1 MFVLVLQ
8 QRWLQGGYYSCIL
21 HDSNKAM
28 KKLFILIMIVLIA
41 FTSEAQSKK
50 RGKVKR
56 KYRDVE
62 QVSQN
67 LPEVFLRGFVYDEE
81 NIAIAGA
88 TVTVDGAVKSVNT
101 NEYGEFLI
109 ENLLSGKGRIRV
121 SFVGYATLTT
131 DYELRPGENFKNIM
145 LVRKNVYLE
154 PVTVSAQKREQQILD
169 VPVAISSVSGNKM
182 EQLNITGL
190 SSLSELVPGLYIREQ
205 GANRPSFVIRGL
217 SSEEVS
223 ASAQP
228 RVSVFN
234 NNVPIN
240 RASGASVELFDMDRV
255 EVLKGPQNTLF
266 GRGAQTGAVHFIS
279 KMPVNNFEGNVT
291 AGYGSFNQKE
301 LKGAVNVPLIKDMLF
316 VRAAGIYSAR
326 DGYVENTFGGTLNGK
341 NTVAGRFSAR
351 FIPAWN
357 HRVDVVL
364 NYQKD
369 DAPGVS
375 FMSKQYPNTLGET
388 GVFSGTASHEQ
399 GENLYTRKDILE
411 ATLSYKYFLSEHTSW
426 NYITSYRKNNASA
439 RWDGDGT
446 AAAAIDMAE
455 TAGAE
460 QFYQEIRG
468 NFAQNG
474 RLTGSLGASY
484 WREKASQSYNF
495 STNEKH
501 FASLIL
507 MQPPMPVDSTG
518 QPVVIDAMPDIPQ
531 LGTIAGMPLPV
542 YHQEE
547 NRSAAINQS
556 AEAFMDVTYQIR
568 RKLFITGGIRAIYD
582 LYKLSNEAVFLDGPS
597 VLGNLTGN
605 APNLFFKPSELQEIR
620 KNTLSFTGKAGVQY
634 KMNEYGN
641 FFVNYSRGR
650 RPNVLQFT
658 SAGQKEII
666 DAEILDNFD
675 GGFKGA
681 FFEKVYIDV
690 VGFYQK
696 YENFQSVGWVANTE
710 TGEFNYKT
718 INGGRAR
725 NYGAEASL
733 NVAIIK
739 QLEVFGNYTWLH
751 TAFDS
756 TKTDGQPHPYA
767 GNQFSLAPEHSFTA
781 GLNAKLDITKNLQF
795 FVSPSYSWKSHTW
808 FTDAN
813 TEGIDQQAYGLLNI
827 NGGVKLDDP
836 KLVLSVYASNLLDEK
851 YVTSGG
857 NTGSLFGVPTFV
869 PGAPR
874 MFGGKITW
882 SF

>member
-1 MFVLVLQ
+1 
-8 QRWLQGGYYSCIL
+8 
-21 HDSNKAM
+21 M
-28 KKLFILIMIVLIA
+28 KKLMILILILFIA
-41 FTSEAQSKK
+41 FVSDGQSKK

-88 TVTVDGAVKSVNT
+88 TITVDGAVKSVNT
-101 NEYGEFLI
+101 NEYGEFII
-109 ENLLSGKGRIRV
+109 ENLLTGKGRIRV

-190 SSLSELVPGLYIREQ
+190 SPLSELVPGLYIREQ

-234 NNVPIN
+234 NNVPVN

-279 KMPVNNFEGNVT
+279 KMPVNKLEGSVT
-291 AGYGSFNQKE
+291 AGYGNFNQKE
-301 LKGAVNVPLIKDMLF
+301 LKGIINVPLVKDRLF
-316 VRAAGIYSAR
+316 IRAAGIYSAR
-326 DGYVENTFGGTLNGK
+326 DGYVENSFGGTLNGK
-341 NTVAGRFSAR
+341 NTLAGRFSVR

-357 HRVDVVL
+357 HRVDLIL

-375 FMSKQYPNTLGET
+375 FMSKNYPNTLGET

-426 NYITSYRKNNASA
+426 NSITSYRKNNASA

-468 NFAQNG
+468 NFAQNS
-474 RLTGSLGASY
+474 RMTGSLGASY
-484 WREKASQSYNF
+484 WREKASQNYWF
-495 STNEKH
+495 SPNEQNLVH
-501 FASLIL
+501 LFLNPAYL
-507 MQPPMPVDSTG
+507 VDQNG
-518 QPVVIDAMPDIPQ
+518 QPVSMPALPDNPL
-531 LGTIAGMPLPV
+531 LGPLAGMPLPTN
-542 YHQEE
+542 HQEE
-547 NRSAAINQS
+547 NKSNAVNQS
-556 AEAFMDVTYQIR
+556 AEAFFEFTYQLK
-568 RKLFITGGIRAIYD
+568 RKLFINGGVRAVFDTYN
-582 LYKLSNEAVFLDGPS
+582 LTNEAVFTGGDPS
-597 VLGNLTGN
+597 TLGYLTGN
-605 APNLFFKPSELQEIR
+605 APNVFFKPSELQEIS
-620 KNTLSFTGKAGVQY
+620 KNTFSFTGKAGIQY

-650 RPNVLQFT
+650 RPSVLQFT
-658 SAGQKEII
+658 STGDEEIL
-666 DAEILDNFD
+666 DAETLDNFD
-675 GGFKGA
+675 GGFKGS
-681 FFEKVYIDV
+681 FFEKVFVDV
-690 VGFYQK
+690 IGFYQK
-696 YENFQSVGWVANTE
+696 YKNFQSAAWIADPE
-710 TGEFNYKT
+710 SGEFNYKT
-718 INGGRAR
+718 VDGGKATT
-725 NYGAEASL
+725 YGAEASAEIA
-733 NVAIIK
+733 VIK
-739 QLEVFGNYTWLH
+739 QFSLFGNYAWLH

-756 TKTDGQPHPYA
+756 TNTDGLQQEYA
-767 GNQFSLAPEHSFTA
+767 GNQFSLAPEHSFTV
-781 GLNAKLDITKNLQF
+781 GLNAKLDITENVQF
-795 FVSPSYSWKSHTW
+795 FVSPSYSWKSHIW

-813 TEGIDQQAYGLLNI
+813 TEGIDQDAYGLLNI
-827 NGGVKLDDP
+827 NGGIKLDDP
-836 KLVLSVYASNLLDEK
+836 KLVFSVYASNLLDEK

-857 NTGSLFGVPTFV
+857 NTGSLFGIPTFV
-869 PGAPR
+869 PGTPR

-882 SF
+882 AF

>member
-1 MFVLVLQ
+1 
-8 QRWLQGGYYSCIL
+8 
-21 HDSNKAM
+21 M
-28 KKLFILIMIVLIA
+28 KKLFILILIVLIA
-41 FTSEAQSKK
+41 FTTEAQSKK

-67 LPEVFLRGFVYDEE
+67 LQPVYLSGFVYDEE
-81 NIAIAGA
+81 NIPVAGA

-109 ENLLSGKGRIRV
+109 ENLLTGKGRIRV

-190 SSLSELVPGLYIREQ
+190 SPLSEFVPGLYIREQ

-240 RASGASVELFDMDRV
+240 RGSGASVELFDMDRV

-364 NYQKD
+364 NFQKD

-388 GVFSGTASHEQ
+388 GIFSGTASHEQ

-411 ATLSYKYFLSEHTSW
+411 ATLNYKYFLSEHASW
-426 NYITSYRKNNASA
+426 NSITSYRKNNSGA

-455 TAGAE
+455 IAGAE
-460 QFYQEIRG
+460 QFYQEVRG
-468 NFAQNG
+468 NFAQNS
-474 RLTGSLGASY
+474 RMTGSLGASY
-484 WREKASQSYNF
+484 WREKANQNYWF
-495 STNEKH
+495 SPNEQYLVH
-501 FASLIL
+501 LFLDPTYL
-507 MQPPMPVDSTG
+507 VDQNG
-518 QPVVIDAMPDIPQ
+518 QPVSLPALPDNPQ
-531 LGTIAGMPLPV
+531 LGPLAGIPLPTN
-542 YHQEE
+542 HQEE
-547 NRSAAINQS
+547 NKSNAVNQS
-556 AEAFMDVTYQIR
+556 AEAFFEFTYQVK
-568 RKLFITGGIRAIYD
+568 RKLFINAGVRAVFDMYN
-582 LYKLSNEAVFLDGPS
+582 LTNEAVFAGGDPS
-597 VLGNLTGN
+597 TLGYLTGN
-605 APNLFFKPSELQEIR
+605 TPNVFFKPSELQEIS
-620 KNTLSFTGKAGVQY
+620 KNTLSFTGKAGIQY

-658 SAGQKEII
+658 STGEEEIL
-666 DAEILDNFD
+666 DAETLDNFD
-675 GGFKGA
+675 AGFKGSVL
-681 FFEKVYIDV
+681 EKVYFDV

-696 YENFQSVGWVANTE
+696 YKNFQSAAWIADPE
-710 TGEFNYKT
+710 SGEFNYKT
-718 INGGRAR
+718 VDGGRATV
-725 NYGAEASL
+725 YGVEASTEIAL
-733 NVAIIK
+733 IK
-739 QLEVFGNYTWLH
+739 QFSLFGNYAWLH
-751 TAFDS
+751 SAFDS
-756 TKTDGQPHPYA
+756 TNTDGLQQEYA
-767 GNQFSLAPEHSFTA
+767 GNQFSLAPEHSFTT
-781 GLNAKLDITKNLQF
+781 GLNGKLNITKNLQF
-795 FVSPSYSWKSHTW
+795 FVSPSYSWKSHIW

-813 TEGIDQQAYGLLNI
+813 TAGIDQQAYGLLNV

-836 KLVLSVYASNLLDEK
+836 KLVFSVYATNLLDEQ

-857 NTGSLFGVPTFV
+857 NTGSLFGIPTFV

-874 MFGGKITW
+874 MIGGKITW

>member
-1 MFVLVLQ
+1 
-8 QRWLQGGYYSCIL
+8 
-21 HDSNKAM
+21 M
-28 KKLFILIMIVLIA
+28 KKLFILILIVLIA

-101 NEYGEFLI
+101 NEYGEFLV

-169 VPVAISSVSGNKM
+169 VPVAISSVSGNKI

-190 SSLSELVPGLYIREQ
+190 SPLSEFVPGLYIREQ

-279 KMPVNNFEGNVT
+279 KMPVNNLEGTVT

-301 LKGAVNVPLIKDMLF
+301 LKGAINIPLVNDMLF

-357 HRVDVVL
+357 HRVDLVL

-426 NYITSYRKNNASA
+426 NSITSYRKNNASA

-460 QFYQEIRG
+460 QFYQELRG
-468 NFAQNG
+468 NFTQNS

-484 WREKASQSYNF
+484 WREKASQNYWF
-495 STNEKH
+495 SPNEQNLVH
-501 FASLIL
+501 LFLNPAYL
-507 MQPPMPVDSTG
+507 VDQNG
-518 QPVVIDAMPDIPQ
+518 QPVSMPALPDNPL
-531 LGTIAGMPLPV
+531 LGPLAGMPLPTN
-542 YHQEE
+542 HQEE
-547 NRSAAINQS
+547 NTSNAVNQS
-556 AEAFMDVTYQIR
+556 AEAFFEFTYQLK
-568 RKLFITGGIRAIYD
+568 RKLFINAGVRAVFDMYN
-582 LYKLSNEAVFLDGPS
+582 LTNEAVFAGGDPS
-597 VLGNLTGN
+597 TLGYLTGN
-605 APNLFFKPSELQEIR
+605 APNVFFKPSALQEIS

-658 SAGQKEII
+658 STGEEEIL

-675 GGFKGA
+675 AGFKGSV
-681 FFEKVYIDV
+681 FEKVYFDV

-696 YENFQSVGWVANTE
+696 YKNFQSAAWIADPE
-710 TGEFNYKT
+710 SGEFNYKT
-718 INGGRAR
+718 VDGGRATT
-725 NYGAEASL
+725 YGAEASAEI
-733 NVAIIK
+733 AIIK
-739 QLEVFGNYTWLH
+739 QLSLFGNYAWLH

-756 TKTDGQPHPYA
+756 TNTDGLQQAYA

-781 GLNAKLDITKNLQF
+781 GLNAKLNVTQNLQF
-795 FVSPSYSWKSHTW
+795 FVSPSYSWKSHIW

-813 TEGIDQQAYGLLNI
+813 IEGIDQEAYGLLNI
-827 NGGVKLDDP
+827 NGGIKLDDP
-836 KLVLSVYASNLLDEK
+836 KLVFSVYASNLLDEK

-857 NTGSLFGVPTFV
+857 NTGSLFGIPTFV

-874 MFGGKITW
+874 MLGGKITW
-882 SF
+882 AF